1 MPRKPIV
8 GGNWKCNPKTIK
20 EALQLIQDWKN
31 QVPVDKRKI
40 EVFACPMLPHLLKV
54 KQPLEKMGIS
64 ACAQNCSKTGEG
76 AFTGEVS
83 AAQLKDS
90 RVQWTLVGH
99 SERRTKYG
107 ETDEDVAEKVAQAL
121 AADLKVVLAIGEL
134 LEEREGGKTNE
145 VNERMLAP
153 VIKKVKAEDWN
164 RIVIAY
170 EPIWAIGT
178 GKVATP
184 EQAEETHAA
193 IRSYLAKAVSEDVAE
208 KVRIQY
214 GGSVTVEN
222 CAELIKKPNIDGFLV
237 GGASLKP
244 SFMEII
250 QKSTPPPV
258 LKKPKFSKVS
268 ELLPNTKEKC
278 IFLPHSLHL
287 VAMVCGD
294 CARVAAATSLLTRG
308 WRRLLRLA
316 GRKRSISLLTTLFV
330 VRAAQIGQLQRW
342 GGLVAKLSDD
352 PFWLSAAL
360 LGVASILLPVPRVML
375 VAPAVVVMLICEV
388 ELEPGLFF
396 GAVAW
401 LMQTLQLLS
410 ELICSIK
417 EFLICILHSWT
428 SQPQRAAGRDS
439 GGLRAVEWGA
449 ALVFPLCVAAV
460 VYHVVAMRLER
471 WMARQRLRRG
481 LQTALASPFRAE
493 FDVVDDFGPE
503 LSQSSPDAVEGSPDV
518 SGCASRQR
526 TKSSF
531 SVQFINS
538 GNFSQ
543 EQLAS
548 FKEKL
553 PILLDARRGL
563 LAQEAEDDEEILQE
577 HFELHIRRSHILE
590 DSWEA
595 LQEAAYLELLAP
607 KLRIEYAGEQAQDQG
622 GVAQD
627 WFCGVGHALAA
638 DAGSDESASILTMG
652 ASSRMLIPR
661 PVHKEAD
668 MTEGRYR
675 DLFVCGR
682 FLALATLHGGAI

>member
-40 EVFACPMLPHLLKV
+40 DVFACPMLPHLLKV

-170 EPIWAIGT
+170 EPVWAIGT

-268 ELLPNTKEKC
+268 ELLPNTKGFNCMLKC
-278 IFLPHSLHL
+278 TKAAEQVEGTEGVWEAI
-287 VAMVCGD
+287 CGD
-294 CARVAAATSLLTRG
+294 DTGVCTISFRNKEVADVCKVG
-308 WRRLLRLA
+308 
-316 GRKRSISLLTTLFV
+316 
-330 VRAAQIGQLQRW
+330 
-342 GGLVAKLSDD
+342 
-352 PFWLSAAL
+352 
-360 LGVASILLPVPRVML
+360 ASIRMQNTSVRMVKGYIR
-375 VAPAVVVMLICEV
+375 VVVDKWAAFKPADEA
-388 ELEPGLFF
+388 LEFE
-396 GAVAW
+396 A
-401 LMQTLQLLS
+401 
-410 ELICSIK
+410 K
-417 EFLICILHSWT
+417 
-428 SQPQRAAGRDS
+428 
-439 GGLRAVEWGA
+439 
-449 ALVFPLCVAAV
+449 
-460 VYHVVAMRLER
+460 
-471 WMARQRLRRG
+471 
-481 LQTALASPFRAE
+481 TAN
-493 FDVVDDFGPE
+493 
-503 LSQSSPDAVEGSPDV
+503 DV
-518 SGCASRQR
+518 SG
-526 TKSSF
+526 
-531 SVQFINS
+531 V
-538 GNFSQ
+538 
-543 EQLAS
+543 EY
-548 FKEKL
+548 
-553 PILLDARRGL
+553 
-563 LAQEAEDDEEILQE
+563 
-577 HFELHIRRSHILE
+577 EL
-590 DSWEA
+590 
-595 LQEAAYLELLAP
+595 
-607 KLRIEYAGEQAQDQG
+607 
-622 GVAQD
+622 V
-627 WFCGVGHALAA
+627 
-638 DAGSDESASILTMG
+638 ES
-652 ASSRMLIPR
+652 
-661 PVHKEAD
+661 
-668 MTEGRYR
+668 
-675 DLFVCGR
+675 
-682 FLALATLHGGAI
+682 